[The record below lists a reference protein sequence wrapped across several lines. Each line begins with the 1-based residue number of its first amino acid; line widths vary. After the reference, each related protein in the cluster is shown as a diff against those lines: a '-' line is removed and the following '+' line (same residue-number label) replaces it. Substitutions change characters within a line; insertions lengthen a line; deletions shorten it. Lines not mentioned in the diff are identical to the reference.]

1 LDAND
6 WRCPTRD
13 WEKIL
18 DEESSAEGAT
28 VRSPGREAGVGNS
41 QTVSAEGAAQ
51 NRFER
56 FTIQSS
62 DFAEG
67 Q

>member
-18 DEESSAEGAT
+18 DEESSAEGA
-28 VRSPGREAGVGNS
+28 
-41 QTVSAEGAAQ
+41 AQ